1 MTPRVAETMPGGQM
15 ARTLCISRIQ
25 PRRDLQN
32 RRPRA
37 ELELTEFAARSR
49 AGPLAARNTF
59 AKACE
64 SAVFARLRRLAHQVH
79 QRASVL
85 KRLRNTE
92 GATLLEAA
100 IITPLLLLL
109 TFSIVDFGAMFYVYL
124 ALENGVSQATRYGI
138 TNSLMDD
145 PANPGNRLNRPES
158 MKLAMRQS
166 TPTLTIP
173 DGGFSFAH
181 RAVGGASWVAG
192 SGAPNDI
199 EKMTVAYTWN
209 VLTPVLWP
217 FFNNG
222 QIVLTVDSVMKNEA
236 PVE

>member
-1 MTPRVAETMPGGQM
+1 
-15 ARTLCISRIQ
+15 
-25 PRRDLQN
+25 
-32 RRPRA
+32 
-37 ELELTEFAARSR
+37 LELTEFAARSR
-49 AGPLAARNTF
+49 GGPLARRNTF
-59 AKACE
+59 AKGCE
-64 SAVFARLRRLAHQVH
+64 SALFARVPRVAHRVH
-79 QRASVL
+79 QRTGVL
-85 KRLRNTE
+85 KRLRDTD

-145 PANPGNRLNRPES
+145 PANPGTPLSRPES

-173 DGGFSFAH
+173 NGGFTFAH
-181 RAVGGASWVAG
+181 RSMGGASWLPG

>member
-1 MTPRVAETMPGGQM
+1 M
-15 ARTLCISRIQ
+15 
-25 PRRDLQN
+25 
-32 RRPRA
+32 
-37 ELELTEFAARSR
+37 
-49 AGPLAARNTF
+49 
-59 AKACE
+59 
-64 SAVFARLRRLAHQVH
+64 
-79 QRASVL
+79 L
-85 KRLRNTE
+85 KRLRNTD

-124 ALENGVSQATRYGI
+124 ALENGVSQATRYGV

-145 PANPGNRLNRPES
+145 PSRPGTKLSRPES
-158 MKLAMRQS
+158 IKLAMRDS

-173 DGGFSFAH
+173 DGSFSFAH
-181 RAVGGASWVAG
+181 RPVGAGGWTAG

-199 EKMTVAYTWN
+199 EKLTVSYTWN

-222 QIVLTVDSVMKNEA
+222 RIVLTVDSVMKNEA